1 MKAKERI
8 SKMEQM
14 LDEIMDQ
21 QNDINT
27 SSQEYARHIEL
38 MLRLQDA
45 INEMKQQYQH
55 QQMYVSPERF

>member
-8 SKMEQM
+8 NKMEKM
-14 LDEIMDQ
+14 LDVIMEQ

-27 SSQEYARHIEL
+27 SSQEYAQHIEL
-38 MLRLQDA
+38 ILQLQDN

-55 QQMYVSPERF
+55 QQMYLSPERF

>member
-8 SKMEQM
+8 NKMEQM
-14 LDEIMDQ
+14 LDAIMDQ
-21 QNDINT
+21 QTDINT
-27 SSQEYARHIEL
+27 SSQEYTRHIEL
-38 MLRLQDA
+38 MLRLQDT

>member
-8 SKMEQM
+8 NKMEQM
-14 LDEIMDQ
+14 LDAIIDQ

-27 SSQEYARHIEL
+27 TSQEYTRHIEL
-38 MLRLQDA
+38 MLRLQDT

-55 QQMYVSPERF
+55 QQMYISPKRF

>member
-1 MKAKERI
+1 MKAKEKI

-14 LDEIMDQ
+14 LDAIMDQ

-27 SSQEYARHIEL
+27 SSQEYTRHIEL
-38 MLRLQDA
+38 MLRLQET

-55 QQMYVSPERF
+55 QQMYVSPEQF

>member
-8 SKMEQM
+8 EKMEQM
-14 LDEIMDQ
+14 LDVIMDQ

-45 INEMKQQYQH
+45 INEMNKQYRC